1 MSCCMLTTVQGKQ
14 EQHHDAIPDVKGA
27 NRTALYHHHLLHGC
41 WSHYV
46 CPGWLFWVTEE
57 DVLENMS
64 SLAAIEQVV
73 QSSLEMNETGE
84 VIVPV
89 RDWAD

>member
-1 MSCCMLTTVQGKQ
+1 MVVGHTMFALDGCFGLLKRMFWKT
-14 EQHHDAIPDVKGA
+14 DV
-27 NRTALYHHHLLHGC
+27 
-41 WSHYV
+41 
-46 CPGWLFWVTEE
+46 
-57 DVLENMS
+57 S